1 MVRLLIGN
9 SKVYLLLDWINM
21 KNKSSL
27 ISNLSYTT
35 IGMVLYNIA
44 LWLLSF
50 LVLRVLGDI
59 ESGYYG
65 IAMTIGATLYGVALW
80 GLRSFIV
87 SDEDYGFTYS
97 DYTIVRLIAIF
108 LAIIGMLVYIFYS
121 RFNTYQNW
129 VIVLY
134 STFKFSE
141 ALIELIDC
149 FNQKELKMDIN
160 AKSMMI
166 RSVLLLFGFF
176 ISIYITKSLIL
187 GLIIINIVT
196 LGVLLFY
203 NFRKFN
209 KMFGF
214 KFEINEKHVRKVMW
228 LTMPIMGFEML
239 SALTTTIP
247 RIKYAQVG
255 DIGKLGIYLTIYT
268 IIVFLQLVIQIV
280 NVAFAP
286 YMAKD
291 YNANRKKSFLKK
303 LLTLFALAISLGV
316 IAEILVFFLGKFVI
330 GLVYGEN
337 IAPYYTYMY
346 WAIISGVT
354 LGITWIFSQL
364 FVILKKNKEQLFCSI
379 ISVITCYI
387 LSNFMVDPNDLNSIS
402 KILIL
407 ANLTFTVISL
417 LILFY
422 DFKFKRVH

>member
-1 MVRLLIGN
+1 
-9 SKVYLLLDWINM
+9 M

-87 SDEDYGFTYS
+87 SDEDYGFTYA

-108 LAIIGMLVYIFYS
+108 LAIVGMIFYIFTS
-121 RFNTYQNW
+121 KFNTYQNW

-134 STFKFSE
+134 SFFKFSE

-176 ISIYITKSLIL
+176 ISIYITKNLIL

-214 KFEINEKHVRKVMW
+214 KFELNIEHVKKVMW

-291 YNANRKKSFLKK
+291 YNAKRTKSFLKK
-303 LLTLFALAISLGV
+303 LFTLFALAISLGL

-330 GLVYGEN
+330 GLVYGAD

-407 ANLTFTVISL
+407 ANLTFTFIAL
-417 LILFY
+417 LILFF
-422 DFKFKRVH
+422 DSKLKRVH